1 MYFVIMAG
9 WRDNV
14 YPRSLRPTRFD
25 VFDANQREENS
36 GCATISV
43 PFYPR
48 IIKPDLI
55 GSRRKFRS
63 KSSIF
68 QFPDSLDTGNFEQI
82 DCLPPPVIYIIIINL
97 PPPKL

>member
-1 MYFVIMAG
+1 MRNYTHYHHI
-9 WRDNV
+9 
-14 YPRSLRPTRFD
+14 
-25 VFDANQREENS
+25 
-36 GCATISV
+36 

-82 DCLPPPVIYIIIINL
+82 DRLPPRDLYYYY
-97 PPPKL
+97 